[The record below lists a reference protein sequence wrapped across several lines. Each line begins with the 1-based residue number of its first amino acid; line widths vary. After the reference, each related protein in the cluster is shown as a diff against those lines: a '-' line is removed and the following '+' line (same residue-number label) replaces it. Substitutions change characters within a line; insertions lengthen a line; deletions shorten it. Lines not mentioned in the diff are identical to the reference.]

1 MHEKQLKNGEAYLIR
16 TATIEDAKAILG
28 YVAQIAGESNN
39 LTFGPG
45 EFNLTVEDEI
55 TFIDNTNKAANQ
67 LVLVAEHKG
76 RIIGNLNYRG
86 GGRPRI
92 AHTGEFG
99 VSVLR
104 DYWGNGIGKALIE
117 EMISWAKN
125 SGIIKKIDL
134 QVRDDNK
141 NAIRLYKALGFKE
154 EGHIS
159 RKFYIDGWYYSV
171 YYMGLEIE

>member
-1 MHEKQLKNGEAYLIR
+1 MHERQLKNGQPYLIR
-16 TATIEDAKAILG
+16 TATIEDAKAILD
-28 YVAQIAGESNN
+28 YVGQIAGESNN

-45 EFNLTVEDEI
+45 EFNMTIEDEI
-55 TFIDNTNKAANQ
+55 TFIDTTNKAPNQ

-76 RIIGNLNYRG
+76 QIVGNLNYRA

-99 VSVLR
+99 VSILK

-125 SGIIKKIDL
+125 SNIIKKIDL
-134 QVRDDNK
+134 QVRDDNTR
-141 NAIRLYKALGFKE
+141 AIQLYKSLGFKV

-159 RKFYIDGWYYSV
+159 RKFYIDGQYYSV
-171 YYMGLEIE
+171 YYMGLEID